1 MYGFI
6 EQFAPGVFSP
16 EDVTLLADAFEDAWR
31 RVQASKAPY
40 AAEEYALA
48 GRTILAK
55 HIINAANAGERDP
68 RWLADSAILYLARQK
83 LSREP
88 PEALS

>member
-1 MYGFI
+1 
-6 EQFAPGVFSP
+6 
-16 EDVTLLADAFEDAWR
+16 VTLLADAFEDAWR
-31 RVQASKAPY
+31 RIQASKAPY